1 MNGKLRR
8 NGLVTGALTPLAP
21 LSQPGPPPSRER
33 GERQGVTIGA
43 SAPHSPLPGVREGGL
58 GEGPGVRACGGG
70 LWLTLALTLLLTL
83 TACGSGDGTSSPT
96 TAEASKSTEQPAAP
110 EASAEAGSEARA
122 ARAALVRTAHP
133 AVEDVVD
140 EADLPADLQPLRRAV
155 LAAEVPGT
163 VEAVEVEEGQA
174 VTRGQELVRVDTREL
189 EQRVAEAEALHR
201 QADAQQDRAEAL
213 FERRSIT
220 QKDLDDA
227 ITSKDVAEA
236 RLASAKLD
244 LEKSKVKAPWSGRV
258 TDKRVEVG
266 DYVVPGQPVVELVE
280 VSRLK
285 VRAPAPASDVPYL
298 KVGVPAEVRVDAFPG
313 ETFEGKVVRLAAELD
328 PDARTLDVEVE
339 IPNRD
344 GRLRPGMLARVKI
357 PRRTLKGA
365 LLLPLESVVDLGDRR
380 VVYVVEDGLAHRREI
395 ELGPTVGER
404 VVIQKGLS
412 ADDRVVVEGTQNVA
426 EGQAVREAEAG

>member
-1 MNGKLRR
+1 MNSKLRT
-8 NGLVTGALTPLAP
+8 NGLATGALTL
-21 LSQPGPPPSRER
+21 L
-33 GERQGVTIGA
+33 V
-43 SAPHSPLPGVREGGL
+43 
-58 GEGPGVRACGGG
+58 
-70 LWLTLALTLLLTL
+70 TLA
-83 TACGSGDGTSSPT
+83 ACGSGDGTSSRT
-96 TAEASKSTEQPAAP
+96 TADASESTGQTAAS
-110 EASAEAGSEARA
+110 EASAGSDAPA

-140 EADLPADLQPLRRAV
+140 EAVLPADLRPLRRAV

-189 EQRVAEAEALHR
+189 EQRVAEAEALYR

-227 ITSKDVAEA
+227 ITSKDVAET

-244 LEKSKVKAPWSGRV
+244 LEKSRVKAPWSGQV
-258 TDKRVEVG
+258 ADKRVEVG

-285 VRAPAPASDVPYL
+285 VRAPASASDVPYL

-313 ETFEGKVVRLAAELD
+313 EIFEGKVVRLAAELD

-339 IPNRD
+339 IANRD

-380 VVYVVEDGLAHRREI
+380 VVYVVEDGLARRREI
-395 ELGPTVGER
+395 ETGPVVGER